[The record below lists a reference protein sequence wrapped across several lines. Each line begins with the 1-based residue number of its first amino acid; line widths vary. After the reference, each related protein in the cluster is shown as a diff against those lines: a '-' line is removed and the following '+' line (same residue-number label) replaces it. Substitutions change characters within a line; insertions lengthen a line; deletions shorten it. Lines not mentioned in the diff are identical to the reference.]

1 MASAVGEHTEMK
13 IGILSDTHGQLRA
26 EALEALKKA
35 DHILHAGDVG
45 SPDVLK
51 ELERI
56 APLSCVR
63 GNMDGGAW
71 SQNLPFSDLV
81 ELSGKVIYMV
91 HDLYTIDIDPTA
103 AGVEVVVSGHTHQPE
118 IRQDKGILYFNPGS
132 ASYGRHGSPP
142 SIGWVEIYN
151 GRIRPR
157 IVTLSS

>member
-1 MASAVGEHTEMK
+1 MAPAVGGQDMK

-26 EALEALKKA
+26 DAFEALKKA

-45 SPDVLK
+45 DPDVLETLK
-51 ELERI
+51 RI

-71 SQNLPFSDLV
+71 SQSLPSSDLV
-81 ELSGKVIYMV
+81 ELCGKVIYMV
-91 HDLYTIDIDPTA
+91 HDLYTIDIDPAA
-103 AGVEVVVSGHTHQPE
+103 AGVEVIVSGHTHQPE
-118 IRQDKGILYFNPGS
+118 IRTVRGILYLNPGS
-132 ASYGRHGSPP
+132 ASYGRYASPP
-142 SIGWVEIYN
+142 SIGWAEISN